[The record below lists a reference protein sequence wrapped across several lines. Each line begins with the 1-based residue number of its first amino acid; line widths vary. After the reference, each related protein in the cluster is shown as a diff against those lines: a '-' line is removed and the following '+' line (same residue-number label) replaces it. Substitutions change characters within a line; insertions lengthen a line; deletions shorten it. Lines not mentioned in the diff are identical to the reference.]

1 MKQHLLD
8 DKGRSEEEYLASYK
22 PRDYEKPSITVD
34 MVLLTKT
41 TPIQVLLIK
50 RKHHPFIEQWAFP
63 GGFVNMDEDLDQAA
77 HRELKEE
84 TSVDAISL
92 TQLHTYGNVH
102 RDPRMR
108 VISVAYLAILPQQI
122 HTQANDD
129 AKEALWFDII
139 ESDTHIE
146 LINSKAHIRYERKN
160 NEIKSMDNYDSLA
173 FDHIQ
178 ILIDALDYYTKSFE

>member
-1 MKQHLLD
+1 MKQHLVD
-8 DKGRSEEEYLASYK
+8 DKGRNEKEYLASYK
-22 PRDYEKPSITVD
+22 PRDYEKPSVSVD

-50 RKHHPFIEQWAFP
+50 RKNHPFIEQWAFP

-77 HRELKEE
+77 YRELKEE
-84 TSVDAISL
+84 TSVDAVSL
-92 TQLHTYGNVH
+92 TQLHTYGDVH

-108 VISVAYLAILPQQI
+108 VISVAYLAILPQQMD
-122 HTQANDD
+122 TEANDD

-139 ESDTHIE
+139 QSDTHIE
-146 LINSKAHIRYERKN
+146 LINSKAHIRYEQKGKAVN
-160 NEIKSMDNYDSLA
+160 PVEDYDALA

-178 ILIDALDYYTKSFE
+178 ILMDALERYTK